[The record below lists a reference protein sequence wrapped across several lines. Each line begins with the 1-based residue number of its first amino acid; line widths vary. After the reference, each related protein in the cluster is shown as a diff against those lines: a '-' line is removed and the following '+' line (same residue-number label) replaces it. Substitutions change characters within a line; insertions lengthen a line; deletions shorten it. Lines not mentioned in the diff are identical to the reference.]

1 MRILIIKKEIKII
14 ISKLKN
20 ISSARSKSEIN
31 YYNNERKNESEEMK
45 YDEKNEKNSNRMNNK
60 YNNKYIRLIMKQ
72 KENEEYV
79 KKQLLNISIN

>member
-1 MRILIIKKEIKII
+1 
-14 ISKLKN
+14 
-20 ISSARSKSEIN
+20 
-31 YYNNERKNESEEMK
+31 MK